1 MVKNN
6 RLINDKLK
14 IIIEAHKKELDNLK
28 RRNEEYKLALY
39 EKYYDVSQYDNIEYI
54 IELEKKINDYIIKQ
68 NKMSLMWREK

>member
-54 IELEKKINDYIIKQ
+54 IELEKK
-68 NKMSLMWREK
+68 NK